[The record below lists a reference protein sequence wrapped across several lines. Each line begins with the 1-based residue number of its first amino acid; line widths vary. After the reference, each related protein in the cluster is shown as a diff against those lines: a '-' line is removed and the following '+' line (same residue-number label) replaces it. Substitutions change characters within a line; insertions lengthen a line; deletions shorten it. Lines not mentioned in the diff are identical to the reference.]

1 MYTECLYDTSAMKIY
16 LARRN
21 FWHTYTNIFQKIG
34 YYTTCRGIST
44 QLATWLVTFWTRI
57 VLLIGLLNQQWS
69 RLFTC
74 WLWSDPC
81 YFGINFTVHT
91 IVTYYWVYMSLYT
104 DHHCCFTITVMWDSV
119 GPYAFVF
126 CSYRDYD
133 SCGLRRKLDPLKL

>member
-1 MYTECLYDTSAMKIY
+1 MYTECLYDISAMKIY

-34 YYTTCRGIST
+34 YYTTCRSIST
-44 QLATWLVTFWTRI
+44 QLATWLITFWTRS
-57 VLLIGLLNQQWS
+57 VSLIGFLNQQWS

-104 DHHCCFTITVMWDSV
+104 DHHCCFTIMHLFSVVTEIMIHVDS
-119 GPYAFVF
+119 G
-126 CSYRDYD
+126 
-133 SCGLRRKLDPLKL
+133 GNWIPLNFKD